1 LLAFDYT
8 PDPLSPAVKGY
19 SVTVETSAAIT
30 FDDGDVHF
38 TTLPSGAT
46 FIPQFTEVTAGHK
59 YIIDYAV
66 LSPANTGFTGPA
78 TLFTI
83 NFHAAGEGAGT
94 VHMSDLAFRDI
105 DNEPVPVGAMGDAIV
120 TVDCTA
126 PGAVATVT
134 ASPGHRQ
141 VKVDWTASASTD
153 LAGYEVWRAKW
164 HRASVVVSAYPEYD
178 DYADDATPTPPA
190 AYGSWNGG
198 EWVLAATVPA
208 GTLTCTD
215 TGDTNRGVY
224 YYEVFAKDLAGNY
237 SLPAVAIDR
246 ATNYWLGDVRHDG
259 AGDYDGIVN
268 IADISSLGACYG
280 TTVPLLDPVSVAAK
294 VDVGP
299 TDDRSRKGIPTTDSK
314 INFEDLMVFAMNFG
328 LSGPPAK
335 ALDPTPGGS
344 VALTWARLDDLN
356 WSLRLDGPCAG
367 LRGVNVS
374 ATLPQGVTARVEP
387 GALISGQS
395 DPTFVKNI
403 GANGLDAGLAIFGEN
418 AAIAGTGELLR
429 VTTTAAVDLSRLT
442 ITARGVANEDLGT
455 TVTQPDGTS
464 LPRVFALAQNVPN
477 PFNPMTKIGFALPA
491 DAAVRLRVFG
501 VDGRLV
507 RTLIDGRMTA
517 GSHDVIW
524 DGRSDSG
531 RLVASGTYFC
541 RIEAGADVQ
550 TRKMSLM
557 K

>member
-1 LLAFDYT
+1 
-8 PDPLSPAVKGY
+8 
-19 SVTVETSAAIT
+19 
-30 FDDGDVHF
+30 
-38 TTLPSGAT
+38 
-46 FIPQFTEVTAGHK
+46 
-59 YIIDYAV
+59 
-66 LSPANTGFTGPA
+66 
-78 TLFTI
+78 
-83 NFHAAGEGAGT
+83 
-94 VHMSDLAFRDI
+94 
-105 DNEPVPVGAMGDAIV
+105 
-120 TVDCTA
+120 
-126 PGAVATVT
+126 
-134 ASPGHRQ
+134 
-141 VKVDWTASASTD
+141 
-153 LAGYEVWRAKW
+153 
-164 HRASVVVSAYPEYD
+164 
-178 DYADDATPTPPA
+178 
-190 AYGSWNGG
+190 
-198 EWVLAATVPA
+198 VLAATVPA